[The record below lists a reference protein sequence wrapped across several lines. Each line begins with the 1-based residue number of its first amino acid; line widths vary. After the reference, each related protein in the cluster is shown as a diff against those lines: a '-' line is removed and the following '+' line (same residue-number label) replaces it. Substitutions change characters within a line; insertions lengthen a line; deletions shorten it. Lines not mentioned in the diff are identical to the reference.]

1 MGTGVIRAFIA
12 IDIPAAIQQ
21 KLNEITTRLQSL
33 DQTKAVRWVA
43 ARNIHLT
50 LKFLGEVSQTNLEL
64 LTKIIQVEAVKHR
77 PFELEV
83 GELGAFPSIRRPRVI
98 WIGITAPS
106 DLLTLQHGVEAE
118 TIRLGYAAEE
128 RPFSPH
134 LTLARISHNAS
145 PDDVRRIGEIL
156 STQKVGSLGRV
167 SVTRVM
173 LFRSDLQPGGA
184 IYTPLFNAPLAK
196 NAK

>member
-1 MGTGVIRAFIA
+1 MGMGVIRAFIA
-12 IDIPAAIQQ
+12 IDIPDAIQQ

-64 LTKIIQVEAVKHR
+64 LTEIIQAEAIKHR

-98 WIGITAPS
+98 WIGIHAPQE
-106 DLLTLQHGVEAE
+106 LLTLQHGVEAE

-145 PDDVRRIGEIL
+145 PEDVRCIGEIL
-156 STQKVGSLGRV
+156 ATQKVGILGKV
-167 SVTRVM
+167 NVTRVV
-173 LFRSDLQPGGA
+173 LFRSDLRPGGA
-184 IYTPLFNAPLAK
+184 IYTPLFNALLVK
-196 NAK
+196 SVK

>member
-1 MGTGVIRAFIA
+1 MGMGVIRAFIA
-12 IDIPAAIQQ
+12 IDIPDAIQQ

-64 LTKIIQVEAVKHR
+64 LTEIIQAEAIKHR

-98 WIGITAPS
+98 WIGIHAPQE
-106 DLLTLQHGVEAE
+106 LLTLQHGVEAE

-145 PDDVRRIGEIL
+145 PEDVRCIGEIL
-156 STQKVGSLGRV
+156 ATQKVGILGKV
-167 SVTRVM
+167 NVTRVV
-173 LFRSDLQPGGA
+173 LFRSDLRPGGA
-184 IYTPLFNAPLAK
+184 IYTPLFNAPLVK
-196 NAK
+196 SVK

>member
-1 MGTGVIRAFIA
+1 MGMGVIRAFIA
-12 IDIPAAIQQ
+12 IDIPDAIQQ

-64 LTKIIQVEAVKHR
+64 LTEIIQAEAIKHR

-98 WIGITAPS
+98 WIGIHAPQE
-106 DLLTLQHGVEAE
+106 LLTLQHGVEAE

-145 PDDVRRIGEIL
+145 PEDVRCIGEIL
-156 STQKVGSLGRV
+156 ATQKVGILGKV
-167 SVTRVM
+167 NVTRVV
-173 LFRSDLQPGGA
+173 LFRSDLRPGGA
-184 IYTPLFNAPLAK
+184 IYTPLFNAPLVK
-196 NAK
+196 SLK